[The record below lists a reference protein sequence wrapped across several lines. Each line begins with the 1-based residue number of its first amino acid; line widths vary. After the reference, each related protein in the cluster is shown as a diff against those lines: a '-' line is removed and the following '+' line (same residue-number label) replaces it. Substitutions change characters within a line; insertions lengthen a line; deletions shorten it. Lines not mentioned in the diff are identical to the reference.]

1 MGEWGLVILAEPKK
15 SHLEMFGQR
24 DLIKNFGDGFDF
36 EVDLS
41 GGFFS
46 DDAGGGAFAEGNL
59 HD

>member
-1 MGEWGLVILAEPKK
+1 MGEWGLIISAEPKK
-15 SHLEMFGQR
+15 SCLEMFGQR
-24 DLIKNFGDGFDF
+24 GLVKDFSDGFDF
-36 EVDLS
+36 EVDWS